1 MFRAFPT
8 RPSMRNV
15 SLRLVYLGILLFFFA
30 AVIAAQAQDREE
42 EIIANLA
49 GGCVIVHV
57 ARDTIVFAAIDH
69 AVESNSIPPR
79 VAGVDSTHIGVLFG
93 ASEWRIPADP
103 KPIRL
108 DRNYQRVGPQAREDT
123 VPGEAEPDLELIGT
137 VFLEK
142 LRPLVGRL
150 HHKVDFSPDD
160 PVFQMVIIGYA
171 PGGYGP
177 EVWVVEYHMEQE
189 QIATRGEEY
198 WQTRVLRP
206 HFTQLYPPEK
216 HAPHTLVESRYPANL
231 KGPTL
236 EEMIKSN
243 DPRLGAVL
251 HEPRFEKVLENLRGG
266 TAQKAAPADSIDF
279 MRAVMPLLAG
289 NSSYV
294 IGTMDEQHGMN
305 WVVPP
310 SEPIE
315 KAEEDRNR
323 PPDAPTLR
331 RPIKP

>member
-1 MFRAFPT
+1 
-8 RPSMRNV
+8 MRNV

-142 LRPLVGRL
+142 YVEAPRHVEVQIFGDHHGTSIHLFERECSIQRRHQKIIEESPSSALSPRTCVIRTPKLPGPVLTKCSSSLR
-150 HHKVDFSPDD
+150 
-160 PVFQMVIIGYA
+160 
-171 PGGYGP
+171 
-177 EVWVVEYHMEQE
+177 
-189 QIATRGEEY
+189 IARAMAGLLTMR
-198 WQTRVLRP
+198 
-206 HFTQLYPPEK
+206 
-216 HAPHTLVESRYPANL
+216 
-231 KGPTL
+231 PTL
-236 EEMIKSN
+236 GTSTTA
-243 DPRLGAVL
+243 PSRLVVSANNSANGWL
-251 HEPRFEKVLENLRGG
+251 
-266 TAQKAAPADSIDF
+266 TA
-279 MRAVMPLLAG
+279 
-289 NSSYV
+289 
-294 IGTMDEQHGMN
+294 
-305 WVVPP
+305 
-310 SEPIE
+310 
-315 KAEEDRNR
+315 
-323 PPDAPTLR
+323 
-331 RPIKP
+331 